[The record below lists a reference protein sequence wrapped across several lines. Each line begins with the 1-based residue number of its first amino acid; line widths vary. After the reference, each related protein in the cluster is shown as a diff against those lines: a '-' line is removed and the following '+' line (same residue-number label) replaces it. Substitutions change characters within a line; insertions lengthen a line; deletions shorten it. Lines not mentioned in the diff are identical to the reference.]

1 MNHLDLNNNNH
12 LNDNKLENQ
21 NINHHHRFQVKNTP
35 KGLFPLFKNTSDSYV
50 YERKFYCDLPTNII
64 PPKIFHY
71 PFSLENFC
79 KTDLLT
85 MSFDL
90 KKNNEIITDPKL
102 NTLIHQDFI
111 NNSLELIFPNLTTI
125 SKEKTEKEEKLKKE
139 ILEIIERKEDKT
151 IETKTDKPFYLRET
165 TFMTPVLTVTS
176 DNKRNPMI
184 KKPNLENRKKI
195 DIKEEIKNTFKD
207 IEKIK
212 IGIEHPLKRGVTIKE
227 VYNILPMDF
236 YPSSKYYQFI
246 FPIDPN
252 KEINISEKIA
262 IPDRFILKKNENE
275 KDDSFDNYFEPD
287 NQIIYSLYK
296 NEKLKEK
303 KENNENQNIAEYF
316 SHEKDYIIT
325 NSNENELFNKYLMF
339 LNKKDHTLKLAP
351 ITDIIKLKKHK
362 KSKKDNNDLDD
373 EGNENY
379 YLNQKRERDIIVI
392 PKEIEEQDLKKIKK
406 WYKDNGLNIEF
417 KERKIENIDYNEI
430 KEVQKEKE
438 EEKER
443 QREKEEERQREKE
456 ERERLRDEENED
468 NNSNEE
474 KSYQEEQ
481 EEQEENDDN
490 EDFFNDKGNENND
503 DDKINKLNLN
513 KSENNSVDKNNDEKN
528 YDEDDALFDDD
539 NEENDKKMK
548 DNKVIEDD

>member
-1 MNHLDLNNNNH
+1 MNNLDLNNNNNN
-12 LNDNKLENQ
+12 LNENKQDNQ
-21 NINHHHRFQVKNTP
+21 NLNHHHRFQVKNTP

-85 MSFDL
+85 MNFDL

-139 ILEIIERKEDKT
+139 ILEIIERKEEMP
-151 IETKTDKPFYLRET
+151 IEKKKVLLEKPYYLRES
-165 TFMTPVLTVTS
+165 TFITPSLTVTS

-184 KKPNLENRKKI
+184 KKPNIENRKKI
-195 DIKEEIKNTFKD
+195 DIKEEIKNSFKD

-212 IGIEHPLKRGVTIKE
+212 NGIEHPLKKGVTIKE
-227 VYNILPMDF
+227 VYNILPMDI
-236 YPSSKYYQFI
+236 YPSSKYYQYI

-252 KEINISEKIA
+252 KEINISEKIE
-262 IPDRFILKKNENE
+262 IPDRFILRKNENE
-275 KDDSFDNYFEPD
+275 KEESFDNYFEPD

-296 NEKLKEK
+296 NEKLKQK
-303 KENNENQNIAEYF
+303 KENNQNQNYAEYF

-325 NSNENELFNKYLMF
+325 NSNEYELFNRYLMF
-339 LNKKDHTLKLAP
+339 LDKKEHILKLAP
-351 ITDIIKLKKHK
+351 ITDKITLKKHK

-373 EGNENY
+373 EGNDNY

-406 WYKDNGLNIEF
+406 WYKENGLNIEF
-417 KERKIENIDYNEI
+417 NERKIENIDYNEI

-443 QREKEEERQREKE
+443 QREKEEERQRERE

-468 NNSNEE
+468 NISYEE
-474 KSYQEEQ
+474 KSYQEEKG
-481 EEQEENDDN
+481 ENDES
-490 EDFFNDKGNENND
+490 EDFFADKGDENNED
-503 DDKINKLNLN
+503 NINKSPLN
-513 KSENNSVDKNNDEKN
+513 KSENNSVDKNNDE
-528 YDEDDALFDDD
+528 DDALFDDD
-539 NEENDKKMK
+539 NEDHEKKIK
-548 DNKVIEDD
+548 DNKVLEDD

>member
-1 MNHLDLNNNNH
+1 MNNLDLNNNNNN
-12 LNDNKLENQ
+12 LNDNKQDNQ
-21 NINHHHRFQVKNTP
+21 NLNHHHRFQVKNTP

-85 MSFDL
+85 MNFDL

-139 ILEIIERKEDKT
+139 ILEIIERKEEMP
-151 IETKTDKPFYLRET
+151 IEKKKVLLEKPFYLRES
-165 TFMTPVLTVTS
+165 TFITQSLKVNS

-184 KKPNLENRKKI
+184 ENPNNGNRKKI
-195 DIKEEIKNTFKD
+195 DIKEEIKNSFKD

-212 IGIEHPLKRGVTIKE
+212 VGIEHPLKKGVTIKE
-227 VYNILPMDF
+227 VYNILPMDI
-236 YPSSKYYQFI
+236 YPSSKYYQYI
-246 FPIDPN
+246 FPIEPN
-252 KEINISEKIA
+252 KEINISEKIE
-262 IPDRFILKKNENE
+262 IPDRFILRKNENE
-275 KDDSFDNYFEPD
+275 KEESMDNYFEPD

-303 KENNENQNIAEYF
+303 KENNQNQNYAEYF

-325 NSNENELFNKYLMF
+325 NSNEYELFNRYLMF
-339 LNKKDHTLKLAP
+339 LDKKEHILKLAP
-351 ITDIIKLKKHK
+351 ITDKITLKKHK

-406 WYKDNGLNIEF
+406 WYKENGLNIEF
-417 KERKIENIDYNEI
+417 NERKIENIDYNEI

-468 NNSNEE
+468 NISYEE
-474 KSYQEEQ
+474 KSYQEEKG
-481 EEQEENDDN
+481 ENDES
-490 EDFFNDKGNENND
+490 EDFFADKGDENNED
-503 DDKINKLNLN
+503 NINKSPLN
-513 KSENNSVDKNNDEKN
+513 KSENNSVDKNNDE
-528 YDEDDALFDDD
+528 DDALFDDD
-539 NEENDKKMK
+539 NEDHEKKIK
-548 DNKVIEDD
+548 DNKVLEDD

>member
-1 MNHLDLNNNNH
+1 MNNLDLNNNNNN
-12 LNDNKLENQ
+12 LNDNKQDNQ
-21 NINHHHRFQVKNTP
+21 NLNHHHRFQVKNTP

-85 MSFDL
+85 MNFDL

-139 ILEIIERKEDKT
+139 ILEIIERKEEMP
-151 IETKTDKPFYLRET
+151 IEKKKVLLEKPFYLRES
-165 TFMTPVLTVTS
+165 TFITQSLKVNS

-184 KKPNLENRKKI
+184 ENPNNGNRKKI
-195 DIKEEIKNTFKD
+195 DIKEEIKNSFKD

-212 IGIEHPLKRGVTIKE
+212 VGIEHPLKKGVTIKE
-227 VYNILPMDF
+227 VYNILPMDI
-236 YPSSKYYQFI
+236 YPSSKYYQYI
-246 FPIDPN
+246 FPIEPN
-252 KEINISEKIA
+252 KEINISEKIE
-262 IPDRFILKKNENE
+262 IPDRFILRKNENE
-275 KDDSFDNYFEPD
+275 KEESMDNYFEPD

-303 KENNENQNIAEYF
+303 KENNQNQNYAEYF

-325 NSNENELFNKYLMF
+325 NSNEYELFNRYLMF
-339 LNKKDHTLKLAP
+339 LDKKEHILKLAP
-351 ITDIIKLKKHK
+351 ITDKITLKKHK

-373 EGNENY
+373 EGNDNY

-406 WYKDNGLNIEF
+406 WYKENGLNIEF
-417 KERKIENIDYNEI
+417 NERKIENIDYNEI

-443 QREKEEERQREKE
+443 QREKEEERQRERE

-468 NNSNEE
+468 NISYEE
-474 KSYQEEQ
+474 KSYQEEKG
-481 EEQEENDDN
+481 ENDES
-490 EDFFNDKGNENND
+490 EDFFADKGDENNED
-503 DDKINKLNLN
+503 NINKSPLN
-513 KSENNSVDKNNDEKN
+513 KSENNSVDKNNDE
-528 YDEDDALFDDD
+528 DDALFDDD
-539 NEENDKKMK
+539 NEDHEKKIK
-548 DNKVIEDD
+548 DNKVLEDD

>member
-1 MNHLDLNNNNH
+1 MNNLDLNNNNNN
-12 LNDNKLENQ
+12 LNENKQDNQ
-21 NINHHHRFQVKNTP
+21 NLNHHHRFQVKNTP

-85 MSFDL
+85 MNFDL

-139 ILEIIERKEDKT
+139 ILEIIERKEEMP
-151 IETKTDKPFYLRET
+151 IEKKKVLLEKPYYLRES
-165 TFMTPVLTVTS
+165 TFITPSLTVTS

-184 KKPNLENRKKI
+184 KKPNIENRKKI
-195 DIKEEIKNTFKD
+195 DIKEEIKNSFKD

-212 IGIEHPLKRGVTIKE
+212 NGIEHPLKKGVTIKE
-227 VYNILPMDF
+227 VYNILPMDI
-236 YPSSKYYQFI
+236 YPSSKYYQYI

-252 KEINISEKIA
+252 KEINISEKIE
-262 IPDRFILKKNENE
+262 IPDRFILRKNENE
-275 KDDSFDNYFEPD
+275 KEESFDNYFEPD

-303 KENNENQNIAEYF
+303 KENNQNQNYAEYF

-325 NSNENELFNKYLMF
+325 NSNEYELFNRYLMF
-339 LNKKDHTLKLAP
+339 LDKKEHILKLAP
-351 ITDIIKLKKHK
+351 ITDKITLKKHK

-373 EGNENY
+373 EGNDNY

-406 WYKDNGLNIEF
+406 WYKENGLNIEF
-417 KERKIENIDYNEI
+417 NERKIENIDYNEI

-443 QREKEEERQREKE
+443 QREKEEERQRERE

-468 NNSNEE
+468 NISYEE
-474 KSYQEEQ
+474 KSYQEEKG
-481 EEQEENDDN
+481 ENDES
-490 EDFFNDKGNENND
+490 EDFFADKGDENNED
-503 DDKINKLNLN
+503 NINKSPLN
-513 KSENNSVDKNNDEKN
+513 KSENNSVDKNNDE
-528 YDEDDALFDDD
+528 DDALFDDD
-539 NEENDKKMK
+539 NEDNEKKIK
-548 DNKVIEDD
+548 DNKVLEDD

>member
-1 MNHLDLNNNNH
+1 MNNLDLNNNNNN
-12 LNDNKLENQ
+12 LNENKQDNQ
-21 NINHHHRFQVKNTP
+21 NLNHHHRFQVKNTP

-85 MSFDL
+85 MNFDL

-139 ILEIIERKEDKT
+139 ILEIIERKEEMP
-151 IETKTDKPFYLRET
+151 IEKKKVLLEKPYYLRES
-165 TFMTPVLTVTS
+165 TFITPSLTVTS

-184 KKPNLENRKKI
+184 KKPNIENRKKI
-195 DIKEEIKNTFKD
+195 DIKEEIKNSFKD

-212 IGIEHPLKRGVTIKE
+212 NGIEHPLKKGVTIKE
-227 VYNILPMDF
+227 VYNILPMDI
-236 YPSSKYYQFI
+236 YPSSKYYQYI

-252 KEINISEKIA
+252 KEINISEKIE
-262 IPDRFILKKNENE
+262 IPDRFILRKNENE
-275 KDDSFDNYFEPD
+275 KEESFDNYFEPD

-303 KENNENQNIAEYF
+303 KENNQNQNYAEYF

-325 NSNENELFNKYLMF
+325 NSNEYELFNRYLMF
-339 LNKKDHTLKLAP
+339 LDKKEHILKLAP
-351 ITDIIKLKKHK
+351 ITDKITLKKHK

-373 EGNENY
+373 EGNDNY

-406 WYKDNGLNIEF
+406 WYKENGLNIEF
-417 KERKIENIDYNEI
+417 NERKIENIDYNEI

-443 QREKEEERQREKE
+443 QREKEEERQRERE

-468 NNSNEE
+468 NISYEE
-474 KSYQEEQ
+474 KSYQEEKG
-481 EEQEENDDN
+481 ENDES
-490 EDFFNDKGNENND
+490 EDFFADKGDENNED
-503 DDKINKLNLN
+503 NINKSPLN
-513 KSENNSVDKNNDEKN
+513 KSENNSVDKNNDE
-528 YDEDDALFDDD
+528 DDALFDDD
-539 NEENDKKMK
+539 NEDHEKKIK
-548 DNKVIEDD
+548 DNKVLEDD